1 MNRTVTTPVVARTRG
16 ELAKGLASLRRSG
29 SATVAF
35 VPTMGALHDGHRA
48 LLRQARELGD
58 VVVLSIFV
66 NPLQFG
72 SGEDL
77 DTYPRTFDADLAVAQ
92 QEGVDLVFAPTE
104 QVMYPEGRSGQAITV
119 SAGELGTVFEGAAR
133 PGHFDGVLTVVAKL
147 FNLVGPDVAVFGEK
161 DAQQLALIRRMVRD
175 LDLPVHIVGVPTV
188 REPDGL
194 ALSSR
199 NQYLSA
205 EQRARAPLLYRTLCE
220 VAAAVRK
227 GGISYATLEHSAA
240 RKLEAGGFE
249 PDYVRIRHADTL
261 LPVSDGERY
270 CVVLAAARLGP
281 ARLIDNVRV

>member
-1 MNRTVTTPVVARTRG
+1 MLDVTDVG
-16 ELAKGLASLRRSG
+16 ELRSL
-29 SATVAF
+29 VAVWRAQRQRIVF
-35 VPTMGALHDGHRA
+35 VPTMGNLHAGHLALVKR
-48 LLRQARELGD
+48 ARELGQR
-58 VVVLSIFV
+58 VIVSIFV
-66 NPLQFG
+66 NPTQFAP
-72 SGEDL
+72 GEDYE
-77 DTYPRTFDADLAVAQ
+77 TYPRTPEADRRSLA
-92 QEGVDLVFAPTE
+92 ELGVDLVFVPDVET
-104 QVMYPEGRSGQAITV
+104 VYPDGALPSVTYRVPAVGRDLEA
-119 SAGELGTVFEGAAR
+119 EFR
-133 PGHFDGVLTVVAKL
+133 PGFFAGVVTVVKRL
-147 FNLVGPDVAVFGEK
+147 FELVEPDVAVFGEK
-161 DAQQLALIRRMVRD
+161 DYQQLAVVRAMVRE
-175 LDLPVHIVGVPTV
+175 LGMAIKIVGVATV

-227 GGISYATLEHSAA
+227 GGISYATLEHAAA

-261 LPVSDGERY
+261 LPVSDGERC

>member
-1 MNRTVTTPVVARTRG
+1 MLDVSDVG
-16 ELAKGLASLRRSG
+16 ELRAL
-29 SATVAF
+29 VAVWRAQRQRIVF
-35 VPTMGALHDGHRA
+35 VPTMGNLHAGHLALVKR
-48 LLRQARELGD
+48 ARELGHR
-58 VVVLSIFV
+58 VIVSIFV
-66 NPLQFG
+66 NPTQFAP
-72 SGEDL
+72 GEDYE
-77 DTYPRTFDADLAVAQ
+77 TYPRTPESDRRSLA
-92 QEGVDLVFAPTE
+92 ELGVDLVFIPDVET
-104 QVMYPEGRSGQAITV
+104 VYPDG
-119 SAGELGTVFEGAAR
+119 AR
-133 PGHFDGVLTVVAKL
+133 PSVSCRVPVVGRDLEAEFRPGFFAGVVTVVKRL
-147 FNLVGPDVAVFGEK
+147 FEVVAPDVAVFGEK
-161 DAQQLALIRRMVRD
+161 DYQQLAVVRAMVSE
-175 LDLPVHIVGVPTV
+175 LGMAINIVGVATV